1 MAQHA
6 GHGLA
11 QQRRAGFVF
20 TGEQVVAGAVGQAQ
34 VHVHAGA
41 GQVGERLGHEARL
54 HAVGVGH
61 ALDQPLVAHG
71 LVHGRQGITVFEG
84 DFNLAGGVLGDR
96 RARRNALGLAG
107 GVEVGKKR
115 LDLFQLAQA
124 IDLRAARTSAVIVQ
138 GGLRTALGIALLVE
152 QKELQLTRHHRV
164 VAVRLECGD
173 GAQQHMA
180 RIGDAGGQALGRVHA
195 DLHRCGRHAAPGQAH
210 QAVFQG
216 VGSAVDI
223 AHVPD
228 QAGVLDVVA
237 VEGQAKDGAGQRA
250 AALIHRQQ
258 FFAVQQLAAGYAV
271 GVEDEQFEQFD
282 IGVFSQETAGLLWV
296 CKVHGGFAHGHA

>member
-1 MAQHA
+1 M
-6 GHGLA
+6 
-11 QQRRAGFVF
+11 RA
-20 TGEQVVAGAVGQAQ
+20 
-34 VHVHAGA
+34 
-41 GQVGERLGHEARL
+41 
-54 HAVGVGH
+54 
-61 ALDQPLVAHG
+61 
-71 LVHGRQGITVFEG
+71 
-84 DFNLAGGVLGDR
+84 
-96 RARRNALGLAG
+96 
-107 GVEVGKKR
+107 
-115 LDLFQLAQA
+115 
-124 IDLRAARTSAVIVQ
+124 
-138 GGLRTALGIALLVE
+138 ALGITLLVK
-152 QKELQLTRHHRV
+152 QVELQLAGHHRV
-164 VAVRLECGD
+164 VTIGLQGFD

-180 RIGDAGGQALGRVHA
+180 RVGDAGRQAFAGVHA
-195 DLHRCGRHAAPGQAH
+195 DLHGGGRHTAPGQAH
-210 QAVFQG
+210 QAALQR
-216 VGSAVDI
+216 VGAAVDI